1 MPLDGSFIACLRNE
15 LKAAIDCHIDKIH
28 IPAKNEFV
36 FALRGKNFN
45 KKLFISIS
53 PGCPRVSFTETVF
66 ENPANPPMFCMF
78 LRKHL
83 ASGRI
88 LSIEGLG
95 AERLI
100 IFKIQSTNEM
110 GDRVTNSLI
119 LEFLGQKTNL
129 ILVDEQGRILDSAR
143 RSDIESGARL
153 IQPGAPYTPPENN
166 EKIDLLTGDLSI
178 AAKKIITFD
187 ELKLSNAIIQNI
199 AGISPLVCREIAFRL
214 TGDCD
219 SATENTNE
227 NDLYKALN
235 LLKSEIESGGKPYV
249 LYDENNQPKDYS
261 FTQIKQYG
269 SLFTVK
275 TSTSFSTLLEDFYGE
290 RDRIRRLE
298 HNKSDLVKKI
308 KNLIARNERKLQLRR
323 QELSKSAEREHLRIY
338 GELIKANIYQIPKG
352 ATKLVAVNYYDPE
365 CNEIEIPLN
374 AAISPANN
382 AAKYF
387 KEYKKACTAEQTL
400 GELIKDCENEL
411 SYLESVLYELQS
423 ADSSAELLE
432 IRTELSELGY
442 IPRNYGN
449 KKAKITASPYEFSK
463 NGFKI
468 LVGRNNLQND
478 KLTTKIANKNDIWF
492 HTKNIHGSHVI
503 LITEGKEPDDETLL
517 YAATLAAYFSK
528 AQNSNQVPVD
538 YTPVKF
544 VKKPNGAKPGMV
556 IYHTNKTIFANP
568 GDFKL

>member
-1 MPLDGSFIACLRNE
+1 MPLDGSFIACLRHE
-15 LKAAIDCHIDKIH
+15 LEAAIGCHIDKIH

-53 PGCPRVSFTETVF
+53 PACPRISFTNTVF
-66 ENPANPPMFCMF
+66 ENPENPPMFCML

-88 LSIEGLG
+88 ISIEGLG

-100 IFKIQSTNEM
+100 ILKIQCTNEM
-110 GDRVTNSLI
+110 GDRVVNSLI

-129 ILVDEQGRILDSAR
+129 ILVDESGRIIDSAR

-153 IQPGAPYTPPENN
+153 IQPGALYTPPE
-166 EKIDLLTGDLSI
+166 KGDRIDLLDGDLNLATDRI
-178 AAKKIITFD
+178 LNIKEI
-187 ELKLSNAIIQNI
+187 KLSDAILKNI
-199 AGISPLVCREIAFRL
+199 AGISPLICREIAYNL

-219 SATENTNE
+219 CFVLDVDKS
-227 NDLYKALN
+227 LLLGKLN
-235 LLKSEIESGGKPYV
+235 SLKDEIISGGKPTV
-249 LYDENNQPKDYS
+249 LYDEFGQPKDYS
-261 FTQIKQYG
+261 FTHIKQYEN
-269 SLFTVK
+269 LYKVNTAL
-275 TSTSFSTLLEDFYGE
+275 SFSELLEEFYGE
-290 RDRIRRLE
+290 RDRLRRLE

-308 KNLIARNERKLQLRR
+308 KNLIARNERKLELRR
-323 QELSKSAEREHLRIY
+323 KELSKSANREHLRIF
-338 GELIKANIYQIPKG
+338 GELIKANIYRIPKG
-352 ATKLVAVNYYDPE
+352 ANKAVVENYYDPE
-365 CNEIEIPLN
+365 CKTVEIPLN
-374 AAISPANN
+374 SALTPANN

-387 KEYKKACTAEQTL
+387 KDYKKACTAEQTL
-400 GELIKDCENEL
+400 GALIKECEDEL
-411 SYLESVLYELQS
+411 SYLESVLFELQS

-432 IRTELSELGY
+432 IRAELTEIGY
-442 IPRNYGN
+442 ISRNSGN
-449 KKAKITASPYEFSK
+449 KKAKITAAPYEFSK

-478 KLTTKIANKNDIWF
+478 KLTTKAAGKNDLWF

-503 LITEGKEPDDETLL
+503 LFTEGKEPDDDTLL
-517 YAATLAAYFSK
+517 YAANLAAYFSK
-528 AQNSNQVPVD
+528 AGLSNQVPVD

-556 IYHTNKTIFANP
+556 IYQTNKTIFATP
-568 GDFKL
+568 GDLKL